1 MQCNCGLESAKADF
15 GPLLLRIPSAR
26 LPSGNTASIAVLAEI
41 LPRRR
46 RMRIELIVK
55 PSSVE
60 EVRSGVEKLR
70 LGGHEVR
77 PRVTFDPG
85 DACRFAAEAAP
96 EADLVIAAGGDGTV
110 NEVVNGLFEGAEGC
124 GRMPRLGIVPLG
136 TANDLAK
143 GLGIPAD
150 DPEAALAAAVAG
162 TAWCV
167 DVPRVNGRHFLNVST
182 GGFGAEAT
190 DETSDELKKVMGP
203 LAYLVTGVRKFVRL
217 EPRRAR
223 FACGGEVLHDG
234 EFLIFAVGN
243 AHRTGGGVNITVEA
257 EMDDRLLDVC
267 IVEAMG
273 HVEFARLAPQ
283 LRAGNHV
290 DHPRVTYRKV
300 RSLTVDADEALTVNA
315 DGEPVTA
322 RRFEYAFA
330 PRRLTLMVPEPQR

>member
-1 MQCNCGLESAKADF
+1 MD
-15 GPLLLRIPSAR
+15 
-26 LPSGNTASIAVLAEI
+26 IA
-41 LPRRR
+41 
-46 RMRIELIVK
+46 LIVK
-55 PSSVE
+55 PTSVE

-70 LGGHEVR
+70 EGGHTVR

-85 DACRFAAEAAP
+85 DARRFAAEAAP
-96 EADLVIAAGGDGTV
+96 DADLVVAAGGDGTI
-110 NEVVNGLFEGAEGC
+110 NEVVNGLFDGSDAC

-136 TANDLAK
+136 TANDLAN
-143 GLGIPAD
+143 GLGIPAG
-150 DPEAALAAAVAG
+150 DPEVALAAAVAG
-162 TAWCV
+162 VEWCV
-167 DVPRVNGRHFLNVST
+167 DVPRVNGRCFLNVST

-190 DETSDELKKVMGP
+190 DETSNELKKVMGP

-217 EPRRAR
+217 EPRCAR
-223 FACGGEVLHDG
+223 FACEDEVLHDG
-234 EFLIFAVGN
+234 EFLIFAAGN
-243 AHRTGGGVNITVEA
+243 AHRTGGGMNITVEA

-273 HVEFARLAPQ
+273 HLEFAKLAPQ

-300 RSLTVDADEALTVNA
+300 RSLTVEADEDITVNA

-330 PRRLTLMVPEPQR
+330 RRRLTLMVPAPPRG

>member
-1 MQCNCGLESAKADF
+1 
-15 GPLLLRIPSAR
+15 
-26 LPSGNTASIAVLAEI
+26 
-41 LPRRR
+41 
-46 RMRIELIVK
+46 MRIELIVK

-70 LGGHEVR
+70 AGGHDVR

-96 EADLVIAAGGDGTV
+96 EADLVVAAGGDGTV
-110 NEVVNGLFEGAEGC
+110 NEVVNGLFEGADEC

-136 TANDLAK
+136 TANDLAN
-143 GLGIPAD
+143 GLGIPTD

-162 TAWCV
+162 VAWCV
-167 DVPRVNGRHFLNVST
+167 DVPQVNGRRFLNVST

-243 AHRTGGGVNITVEA
+243 AHRTGGGMHITVEA

-273 HVEFARLAPQ
+273 HVEFARLAPR
-283 LRAGNHV
+283 LRAGSHV
-290 DHPRVTYRKV
+290 DHPGVTYRKV
-300 RSLTVDADEALTVNA
+300 RLLTVEADDELSVNA
-315 DGEPVTA
+315 DGEPLSA
-322 RRFEYAFA
+322 RRFEYSFA
-330 PRRLTLMVPEPQR
+330 ERRLTLMLPAPPAESDELPSRESR